1 MPTVDELRKSYLDYF
16 QKRGHLLVPSSSLIP
31 SGDPTLLLTT
41 AGMVQFKPYFLG
53 EATAPRNRMT
63 SSQKCFRTT
72 DIDVVGDH
80 KHLTFFEMLGNFS
93 VGDYFKQEA
102 IDYAWDFITTYM
114 KLAPEKLFI
123 TVYTDDDEAAGM
135 WQSSTSTPDERLYR
149 YGKSDNWWGPPG
161 AEGPCGP
168 CSEIHYDFGEHL
180 GCAPIA
186 SPDEVAT
193 WIELGMKPEDQPGC
207 HPNCDR
213 CERFVELWN
222 LVFMQFFQDQTG
234 EMTPLPKPNIDT
246 GMGLE
251 RAAVIVQGASN
262 VYDTDLYQP
271 IIGVVSELAG
281 LKYGKDHA
289 ADVSLRVVAEHTRGA
304 TFLISDGVIPGN
316 EGRGYVL
323 RRLIRRAVRYG
334 RKIGLTEPFIV
345 QVAESVID
353 RMEVAYP
360 ELLQNREFILKML
373 GAEEQQFGRV
383 LEQGLRIIED
393 ALSTGNGNSNGGM
406 LPGTLAFT
414 LYDTYGFPVEETVE
428 IARDRG
434 ISVDMEGFEREM
446 ESQRKRARAGSATK
460 FGGSGGDAK
469 IFKYRDLNAG
479 SIKFVGY
486 ERLTSQTTIVALV
499 TPDGDAIDHVEQ
511 GQEVEVVLRET
522 PFYAEGGGQAGDA
535 GTVLSLKGHIDIED
549 TQTPLE
555 GLIVHKGRVR
565 SGIMAVGE
573 EVNAKVDQERRLD
586 IARNH
591 SSTHLLH
598 EALRRVLGTH
608 VKQAGSSVSPERLRF
623 DFTHMKALSP
633 DEIHE
638 VERMVN
644 EQVRRNLPSVKNE
657 LAYAEALDSGYLAFF
672 GDKYGETVRVVDMG
686 INDPD
691 EANAR
696 PFSREVCGGTHL
708 DSLGE
713 TGLFLITSEG
723 SIGSGIRR
731 VEAVTGRTAATM
743 ARSNIEA
750 LDNLALNLETTPGE
764 IASRIETLQNQLDT
778 ERRRSASLER
788 QSALAQ
794 TGDMLTKIQQVN
806 GINVLAANVDVASAE
821 MLREMGDHLRDK
833 VGSGVVVLG
842 AIVHDRPS
850 LVAMVT
856 SDLVE
861 KGLDA
866 VMLIKEIAAVIGGSG
881 GGRPT
886 LAQAGGTKPEKMDDA
901 LATVLALVA
910 KTATEA

>member
-1 MPTVDELRKSYLDYF
+1 MPTVDELRKSYLDFF
-16 QKRGHLLVPSSSLIP
+16 QERGHLLVPSSSLIP
-31 SGDPTLLLTT
+31 AGDPTLLLTT

-53 EATAPRNRMT
+53 EASAPRNRMT

-102 IDYAWDFITTYM
+102 IDYAWEFITKYM
-114 KLAPEKLFI
+114 KLDTEKLFV
-123 TVYTDDDEAAGM
+123 TVYTDDDEAAAM
-135 WQSSTSTPDERLYR
+135 WQASAGTPDERLYR

-186 SPDEVAT
+186 SPAEIAA
-193 WIELGMKPEDQPGC
+193 WIEAGMKLEDQPGC

-213 CERFVELWN
+213 CERFVEMWN
-222 LVFMQFFQDQTG
+222 LVFMQFFQDQAG

-251 RAAVIVQGASN
+251 RAAVIVQGVSN

-271 IIGVVSELAG
+271 IIGKVGELAG
-281 LKYGKDHA
+281 VKYGAEHDT
-289 ADVSLRVVAEHTRGA
+289 DVSLRVVAEHTRGA

-334 RKIGLTEPFIV
+334 RKLGLTEPFLT
-345 QVAESVID
+345 SVSEVVIE
-353 RMEVAYP
+353 RMKGAYP
-360 ELLQNREFILKML
+360 ELEQNQEFILKML
-373 GAEEQQFGRV
+373 GGEELQFGRV
-383 LEQGLRIIED
+383 LEQGLGIIEE
-393 ALSTGNGNSNGGM
+393 ALSASNGSSNDGV
-406 LPGTLAFT
+406 LSGTLAFT
-414 LYDTYGFPVEETVE
+414 LYDTYGFPVEETAE
-428 IARDRG
+428 IAQEHG
-434 ISVDMEGFEREM
+434 LTVDMEGFEREM
-446 ESQRKRARAGSATK
+446 ATQRERARAGAGNK
-460 FGGSGGDAK
+460 FGGGGEAK
-469 IFKYRDLNAG
+469 IFKYRDLGAG
-479 SIKFVGY
+479 KVSFVGY
-486 ERLTSQTTIVALV
+486 EQLKAQTEVVALL
-499 TPDGDAIDHVEQ
+499 TLDGDAIDEAKA
-511 GQEVEVVLRET
+511 GDEVEVVIRET

-535 GTVLSLKGHIDIED
+535 GTILSLKGHIDIED

-565 SGIMAVGE
+565 SGVMKVGE
-573 EVNAKVDQERRLD
+573 EVEARVDRERRLD

-598 EALRRVLGTH
+598 EALRRVLGSH
-608 VKQAGSSVSPERLRF
+608 VRQAGSSVSPERLRF
-623 DFTHMKALSP
+623 DFTHIQAMSP
-633 DEIHE
+633 DELHE
-638 VERMVN
+638 VERLVN
-644 EQVRRNLPSVKNE
+644 EQVRRNVASVKNE
-657 LAYAEALDSGYLAFF
+657 LTYTEALDAGYLAFF

-686 INDPD
+686 VNDPD
-691 EANAR
+691 EANTA

-708 DSLGE
+708 DSPGE
-713 TGLFLITSEG
+713 VGLFLITSES

-731 VEAVTGRTAATM
+731 VEAVTGRSAATM
-743 ARSNIEA
+743 ARSNITA
-750 LDNLALNLETTPGE
+750 LDDLAQSLEATPAE
-764 IASRIETLQNQLDT
+764 IAARIETLQSQLDT
-778 ERRRSASLER
+778 ERRRAESLER
-788 QSALAQ
+788 QNALSQA
-794 TGDMLTKIQQVN
+794 GDLLTQVQQAN
-806 GINVLAANVDVASAE
+806 GVNVLVASVAAASAD

-833 VGSGVVVLG
+833 MGSGVVVLG
-842 AIVHDRPS
+842 AVMNDRPS

-856 SDLVE
+856 QDMVD

-866 VMLIKEIAAVIGGSG
+866 VALVKEVAAVIGGGG

-886 LAQAGGTKPEKMDDA
+886 LAQAGGSKPEKMDEA
-901 LATVLALVA
+901 LATVSGLVSKA
-910 KTATEA
+910 ISK

>member
-1 MPTVDELRKSYLDYF
+1 
-16 QKRGHLLVPSSSLIP
+16 
-31 SGDPTLLLTT
+31 
-41 AGMVQFKPYFLG
+41 
-53 EATAPRNRMT
+53 
-63 SSQKCFRTT
+63 
-72 DIDVVGDH
+72 
-80 KHLTFFEMLGNFS
+80 
-93 VGDYFKQEA
+93 
-102 IDYAWDFITTYM
+102 
-114 KLAPEKLFI
+114 
-123 TVYTDDDEAAGM
+123 
-135 WQSSTSTPDERLYR
+135 
-149 YGKSDNWWGPPG
+149 
-161 AEGPCGP
+161 
-168 CSEIHYDFGEHL
+168 
-180 GCAPIA
+180 
-186 SPDEVAT
+186 
-193 WIELGMKPEDQPGC
+193 
-207 HPNCDR
+207 
-213 CERFVELWN
+213 
-222 LVFMQFFQDQTG
+222 
-234 EMTPLPKPNIDT
+234 
-246 GMGLE
+246 
-251 RAAVIVQGASN
+251 
-262 VYDTDLYQP
+262 YDTDLYQP

-393 ALSTGNGNSNGGM
+393 ALSTENENSNIGI

-764 IASRIETLQNQLDT
+764 I
-778 ERRRSASLER
+778 
-788 QSALAQ
+788 
-794 TGDMLTKIQQVN
+794 
-806 GINVLAANVDVASAE
+806 
-821 MLREMGDHLRDK
+821 
-833 VGSGVVVLG
+833 
-842 AIVHDRPS
+842 
-850 LVAMVT
+850 
-856 SDLVE
+856 
-861 KGLDA
+861 
-866 VMLIKEIAAVIGGSG
+866 
-881 GGRPT
+881 
-886 LAQAGGTKPEKMDDA
+886 
-901 LATVLALVA
+901 
-910 KTATEA
+910 

>member
-16 QKRGHLLVPSSSLIP
+16 QERGHLLVPSSSLIP
-31 SGDPTLLLTT
+31 PPDDKTVLLTT
-41 AGMVQFKPYFLG
+41 AGMLQFKPYFLG
-53 EATAPRNRMT
+53 EAAPPRSKMT
-63 SSQKCFRTT
+63 TVQKCFRAT
-72 DIDVVGDH
+72 DIDEVGDH

-93 VGDYFKQEA
+93 VGDYFKQGA
-102 IDYAWDFITTYM
+102 IDYAWEFITEYM
-114 KLAPEKLFI
+114 KLDPEKLFI

-135 WQSSTSTPDERLYR
+135 WQSTAKTPAERLYR

-168 CSEIHYDFGEHL
+168 CSEIHYDMGEHL
-180 GCAPIA
+180 GCAPIS
-186 SPDEVAT
+186 SPAEIAA
-193 WIELGMKPEDQPGC
+193 WIEAGMKPDEQPGC

-213 CERFVELWN
+213 CERFMEMWN
-222 LVFMQFFQDQTG
+222 LVFTQFYQDQAG

-271 IIGVVSELAG
+271 IIGVVGELAG
-281 LKYGKDHA
+281 MKYGEDHA

-334 RKIGLTEPFIV
+334 RKIGLTEPFVV
-345 QVAESVID
+345 QVAETVID
-353 RMEVAYP
+353 RMKGAYP
-360 ELLQNREFILKML
+360 ELVQNREFILKML
-373 GAEEQQFGRV
+373 GGEEQQFERV
-383 LEQGLRIIED
+383 LEQGLRIIEE
-393 ALSTGNGNSNGGM
+393 ALSTENENSNSGT
-406 LPGTLAFT
+406 LPGNLAFV

-428 IARDRG
+428 IARERG

-446 ESQRKRARAGSATK
+446 EAQRERARAGSATK
-460 FGGSGGDAK
+460 FSGVGGQAK

-479 SIKFVGY
+479 PIKFIGY
-486 ERLTSQTTIVALV
+486 ERLTAQTTVVALL
-499 TPDGDAIDHVEQ
+499 TPDGDAIDHAEQ
-511 GQEVEVVLRET
+511 GHEVEVILRET
-522 PFYAEGGGQAGDA
+522 PFYAEGGGQAGDT
-535 GTVLSLKGHIDIED
+535 GTVMSLKGHIDIED

-565 SGIMAVGE
+565 SGAMMVGD
-573 EVNAKVDQERRLD
+573 EVNAKVNRERRLD

-608 VKQAGSSVSPERLRF
+608 VRQAGSSVSPERLRF
-623 DFTHMKALSP
+623 DFTHIQAMSP

-644 EQVRRNLPSVKNE
+644 EQVRRNLPSMKNE
-657 LAYAEALDSGYLAFF
+657 LAYTEALDSGYLAFF

-686 INDPD
+686 LNDP
-691 EANAR
+691 EEENAR

-731 VEAVTGRTAATM
+731 VEAVTGRAAATM
-743 ARSNIEA
+743 ARNNIAA
-750 LDNLALNLETTPGE
+750 LDHLALSLETTPGE
-764 IASRIETLQNQLDT
+764 IASRIETLQNQLDA
-778 ERRRSASLER
+778 ERRRAASLER
-788 QSALAQ
+788 QNALTQA
-794 TGDMLTKIQQVN
+794 GEMLTKMQQAN
-806 GINVLAANVDVASAE
+806 GINVLAANVTAASVD
-821 MLREMGDHLRDK
+821 MLREMGDHLRGK
-833 VGSGVVVLG
+833 MGSGVVV
-842 AIVHDRPS
+842 
-850 LVAMVT
+850 
-856 SDLVE
+856 
-861 KGLDA
+861 
-866 VMLIKEIAAVIGGSG
+866 
-881 GGRPT
+881 
-886 LAQAGGTKPEKMDDA
+886 
-901 LATVLALVA
+901 
-910 KTATEA
+910 

>member
-1 MPTVDELRKSYLDYF
+1 M
-16 QKRGHLLVPSSSLIP
+16 
-31 SGDPTLLLTT
+31 
-41 AGMVQFKPYFLG
+41 
-53 EATAPRNRMT
+53 
-63 SSQKCFRTT
+63 
-72 DIDVVGDH
+72 
-80 KHLTFFEMLGNFS
+80 
-93 VGDYFKQEA
+93 
-102 IDYAWDFITTYM
+102 
-114 KLAPEKLFI
+114 
-123 TVYTDDDEAAGM
+123 
-135 WQSSTSTPDERLYR
+135 
-149 YGKSDNWWGPPG
+149 
-161 AEGPCGP
+161 
-168 CSEIHYDFGEHL
+168 
-180 GCAPIA
+180 
-186 SPDEVAT
+186 
-193 WIELGMKPEDQPGC
+193 
-207 HPNCDR
+207 
-213 CERFVELWN
+213 
-222 LVFMQFFQDQTG
+222 
-234 EMTPLPKPNIDT
+234 
-246 GMGLE
+246 
-251 RAAVIVQGASN
+251 
-262 VYDTDLYQP
+262 
-271 IIGVVSELAG
+271 
-281 LKYGKDHA
+281 
-289 ADVSLRVVAEHTRGA
+289 
-304 TFLISDGVIPGN
+304 
-316 EGRGYVL
+316 
-323 RRLIRRAVRYG
+323 
-334 RKIGLTEPFIV
+334 
-345 QVAESVID
+345 
-353 RMEVAYP
+353 
-360 ELLQNREFILKML
+360 
-373 GAEEQQFGRV
+373 
-383 LEQGLRIIED
+383 
-393 ALSTGNGNSNGGM
+393 
-406 LPGTLAFT
+406 
-414 LYDTYGFPVEETVE
+414 
-428 IARDRG
+428 
-434 ISVDMEGFEREM
+434 
-446 ESQRKRARAGSATK
+446 
-460 FGGSGGDAK
+460 
-469 IFKYRDLNAG
+469 
-479 SIKFVGY
+479 
-486 ERLTSQTTIVALV
+486 
-499 TPDGDAIDHVEQ
+499 
-511 GQEVEVVLRET
+511 LRET

-686 INDPD
+686 INDPE

>member
-1 MPTVDELRKSYLDYF
+1 
-16 QKRGHLLVPSSSLIP
+16 
-31 SGDPTLLLTT
+31 
-41 AGMVQFKPYFLG
+41 MVQFKPYFLG

-102 IDYAWDFITTYM
+102 IDYAWEFITTYM

-135 WQSSTSTPDERLYR
+135 WQSSTGTPDERLYR

-168 CSEIHYDFGEHL
+168 CSEIHYDFGEQL

-186 SPDEVAT
+186 SPAEVAT

-234 EMTPLPKPNIDT
+234 AMTPLPKPNIDT

-345 QVAESVID
+345 QVAESVIT

-360 ELLQNREFILKML
+360 ELIQNREFILKML
-373 GAEEQQFGRV
+373 GGEEQQFGRV

-393 ALSTGNGNSNGGM
+393 ALSTENENSNSGI

-428 IARDRG
+428 IARERG
-434 ISVDMEGFEREM
+434 IPVDLEGFEQEM
-446 ESQRKRARAGSATK
+446 ETQRERARAGSATK

-686 INDPD
+686 INDPE

-743 ARSNIEA
+743 ARSSIEA

-806 GINVLAANVDVASAE
+806 GINVLAANVTVASAE
-821 MLREMGDHLRDK
+821 ILREMGDHLRDK

-842 AIVHDRPS
+842 AVVHDRPS

-856 SDLVE
+856 PDLVE

-866 VMLIKEIAAVIGGSG
+866 VMLIKEIAAVIGGGG

>member
-16 QKRGHLLVPSSSLIP
+16 QERGHLLVPSSSLIP
-31 SGDPTLLLTT
+31 AGDPTLLLTT

-53 EATAPRNRMT
+53 EAAPPRSRMT

-72 DIDVVGDH
+72 DIEEVGDH

-102 IDYAWDFITTYM
+102 IDYAWEFITEYM
-114 KLAPEKLFI
+114 KLDTEKLFI
-123 TVYTDDDEAAGM
+123 TVYTDDDEAADM
-135 WQSSTSTPDERLYR
+135 WQASAKTPDERLYR

-186 SPDEVAT
+186 SPAKIAAWTES
-193 WIELGMKPEDQPGC
+193 GMKPEDQPGC

-213 CERFVELWN
+213 CERFVEMWN
-222 LVFMQFFQDQTG
+222 LVFMQFFQDQAG

-251 RAAVIVQGASN
+251 RAAVIVQGVSN

-271 IIGVVSELAG
+271 IIGKVCELAG
-281 LKYGKDHA
+281 VKYGADHDT
-289 ADVSLRVVAEHTRGA
+289 DVSLRVVAEHARGA

-334 RKIGLTEPFIV
+334 RKLGLTEPFIV
-345 QVAESVID
+345 QVAEKVID
-353 RMEVAYP
+353 RMKGAYP
-360 ELLQNREFILKML
+360 ELVQNQEFILKML
-373 GAEEQQFGRV
+373 GGEEQQFGRV
-383 LEQGLRIIED
+383 LEQGLGIIEE
-393 ALSTGNGNSNGGM
+393 ALSASNGTSSDGV
-406 LPGTLAFT
+406 LAGTLAFT

-428 IARDRG
+428 IAQERG
-434 ISVDMEGFEREM
+434 LTVDMEGFEREM
-446 ESQRKRARAGSATK
+446 ATQRERARAGAASR
-460 FGGSGGDAK
+460 FGGGGEAK
-469 IFKYRDLNAG
+469 IFKYRDLGAG
-479 SIKFVGY
+479 AVSFVGY
-486 ERLTSQTTIVALV
+486 ERLSAQTGVVALL
-499 TPDGDAIDHVEQ
+499 TLDGDSISEAKAGDD
-511 GQEVEVVLRET
+511 VEVVLRET
-522 PFYAEGGGQAGDA
+522 PFYAESGGQAGDA
-535 GTVLSLKGHIDIED
+535 GTILSLKGHIDIED

-565 SGIMAVGE
+565 SGVMKVGD
-573 EVNAKVDQERRLD
+573 EVEAKVDRERRLD

-608 VKQAGSSVSPERLRF
+608 VRQAGSSVSPERLRF
-623 DFTHMKALSP
+623 DFTHIQAMSP
-633 DEIHE
+633 DELHE
-638 VERMVN
+638 VERLVN
-644 EQVRRNLPSVKNE
+644 EQVRRNVASAKNE
-657 LAYAEALDSGYLAFF
+657 LTYTEALDAGYLAFF

-691 EANAR
+691 EANIT

-708 DSLGE
+708 DSPGE
-713 TGLFLITSEG
+713 VGLFLITSES

-731 VEAVTGRTAATM
+731 VEAVTGRAAATM
-743 ARSNIEA
+743 ARSNITA
-750 LDNLALNLETTPGE
+750 LDGLAQSLETTPAE
-764 IASRIETLQNQLDT
+764 IAARIETLQAQLDA
-778 ERRRSASLER
+778 ERRRADVLER
-788 QSALAQ
+788 QNALSQA
-794 TGDMLTKIQQVN
+794 GDMLDQVQQAN
-806 GINVLAANVDVASAE
+806 GVNVLAAKVTAASTDV
-821 MLREMGDHLRDK
+821 LREMGDHLRDK
-833 VGSGVVVLG
+833 MGSGVVVLG
-842 AIVHDRPS
+842 AVVGDRLS

-856 SDLVE
+856 PDLVD

-866 VMLIKEIAAVIGGSG
+866 VALVKEVAAVIGGGG

-886 LAQAGGTKPEKMDDA
+886 LAQAGGSKPEKMDDA
-901 LATVLALVA
+901 LALVPGLVS
-910 KTATEA
+910 KATSA